1 MKKSL
6 FIIFLIS
13 VFVFSGLLAA
23 DKSLEETLEELSGQA
38 AKSYVGPIVSA
49 FGSNLNGGWFHKA
62 PKAKLFGFD
71 IEFGLVV
78 MGTMF
83 DDEHKDFSTEGTFNF
98 TTVQAEAMIENL
110 GLPQDAYDALVDA
123 IINQEFEVGM
133 SGATIIGDA
142 DDNIIIE
149 FYGEDI
155 DYDILG
161 NTFTQT
167 VPGHIFDLGI
177 GGLLE
182 DTPML
187 PLFAPQFSIGTI
199 YGTMASFRY
208 LPPYDIEDLGEFNY
222 FGFGIQHNPKAWLPY
237 LIPIDICL
245 AFFTQSMELGDIITA
260 NATAFGLNASKTFGP
275 RMLSF
280 TPYAGFMLE
289 SSNMEFQYEYQVGND
304 PFSGEPLP
312 PKKVKFDIDGEN
324 TSRLTVGLNFRIG
337 PVNLNG
343 DYNFGKYSSFT
354 AGFGLGF

>member
-6 FIIFLIS
+6 FVIFLVS

-38 AKSYVGPIVSA
+38 AKSYVNPIVSA

-71 IEFGLVV
+71 IEFGFIV

-83 DDEHKDFSTEGTFNF
+83 DDKNKDFSTVGNFNF
-98 TTVQAEAMIENL
+98 TTAQAEVMIANL
-110 GLPQDAYDALVDA
+110 NLTQDAHDALIEA

-133 SGATIIGDA
+133 FGPTIIGDN

-149 FYGEDI
+149 FYEEDI
-155 DYDILG
+155 DYEIAG

-167 VPGHIFDLGI
+167 VPGNTFDLGI

-199 YGTMASFRY
+199 YGTKASFRY
-208 LPPYDIEDLGEFNY
+208 LPPYEIEDLGELNY

-237 LIPIDICL
+237 LIPVDICL
-245 AFFTQSMELGDIITA
+245 AFFTQSMEIGDIVTA

-275 RMLSF
+275 GMLSI

-289 SSNMEFQYEYQVGND
+289 SSNMEFQYEYQLGDD
-304 PFSGEPLP
+304 PTGQPFP

-324 TSRLTVGLNFRIG
+324 KSRFTIGLNFRIG

-343 DYNFGKYSSFT
+343 DYNLGKYNSFT